1 MCVYK
6 RYGGD
11 KKARVNRE
19 GDKNRAYYERKNLR
33 WNVDVN
39 IKIIVSSITFSV
51 YIIFFF
57 ERKTR
62 KKKRKK
68 WKKCWAW
75 QKKKKA
81 RSVLAFI
88 FFCCWNGAELRRWL
102 FKTRRLGAQLLSTS
116 RISQP
121 LDKAIKTKCVALS
134 LFASHHAVAAKRE
147 EKKKRES
154 SHARTKGK
162 APWLVFLN
170 DNTIHFSFTF
180 LSSLVCSTSTVLTKT
195 LRCRRCIMLLK
206 KQ

>member
-6 RYGGD
+6 RYAGD

-57 ERKTR
+57 WTQD
-62 KKKRKK
+62 
-68 WKKCWAW
+68 
-75 QKKKKA
+75 QKKKKKEVKKVLSLTEKKKA
-81 RSVLAFI
+81 GSVLAFI

-102 FKTRRLGAQLLSTS
+102 FKARRLGAQLLSAS

-147 EKKKRES
+147 EKKKEREF
-154 SHARTKGK
+154 TCKNQGK
-162 APWLVFLN
+162 SPLTSFLKWQY
-170 DNTIHFSFTF
+170 NTLFFY
-180 LSSLVCSTSTVLTKT
+180 LSEQLSLLNVN
-195 LRCRRCIMLLK
+195 CINEDTALQAMHNVA
-206 KQ
+206 

>member
-6 RYGGD
+6 RYAGD

-33 WNVDVN
+33 WNVDMN

-51 YIIFFF
+51 YIIFFLNARP
-57 ERKTR
+57 E
-62 KKKRKK
+62 KKKKK
-68 WKKCWAW
+68 EVKKVLSLTE
-75 QKKKKA
+75 KKKA

-102 FKTRRLGAQLLSTS
+102 FKTRCLGAQLLSTS

-121 LDKAIKTKCVALS
+121 LDKAVKTKCVALS

-154 SHARTKGK
+154 SHARAKGK